1 MQVKCY
7 AWVWKTERESKLEVT
22 DVLWTLC
29 LFPLFANI
37 FMTFEIVILGL
48 SNVELRF
55 LYALNGLFN
64 VKINWSSYQKLIDN
78 SKAHWP
84 IKWSIIHHMH
94 LFLFRHVHTNPD
106 IFETAYFFVLIREDG
121 AINRLWR
128 AGSKQFGFGDQIHWF
143 FVGGAGRFVYKMYAV
158 SKYPYSSGCSLSM
171 RCFIRYKALHV
182 TYEY

>member
-37 FMTFEIVILGL
+37 LMTFEIVILGL

-64 VKINWSSYQKLIDN
+64 VKINWSSYQKLNDN

-94 LFLFRHVHTNPD
+94 LFLFRPCPHESGHFWNR
-106 IFETAYFFVLIREDG
+106 IFFC
-121 AINRLWR
+121 
-128 AGSKQFGFGDQIHWF
+128 
-143 FVGGAGRFVYKMYAV
+143 
-158 SKYPYSSGCSLSM
+158 PYSCGRGHKPPLESWFKTVRFRWPDSLVFCRRSGP
-171 RCFIRYKALHV
+171 IRVQNVCGFKISIL
-182 TYEY
+182 EWM

>member
-1 MQVKCY
+1 
-7 AWVWKTERESKLEVT
+7 
-22 DVLWTLC
+22 
-29 LFPLFANI
+29 
-37 FMTFEIVILGL
+37 
-48 SNVELRF
+48 
-55 LYALNGLFN
+55 
-64 VKINWSSYQKLIDN
+64 
-78 SKAHWP
+78 
-84 IKWSIIHHMH
+84 MH

-106 IFETAYFFVLIREDG
+106 IFETAYFFVLIRVDG

-171 RCFIRYKALHV
+171 QCFIRYKALQV